1 MLKTIKMF
9 SWAWAHLAVGV
20 LRHPTVN
27 AALGNLCSNK
37 GSEEEEKDEATHSQK
52 GKVHSEWEKG
62 RREIV
67 EACLL

>member
-1 MLKTIKMF
+1 MNTNQMF
-9 SWAWAHLAVGV
+9 SWASAYLAVGV
-20 LRHPTVN
+20 LRDPTVN
-27 AALGNLCSNK
+27 TALGNLCGNK